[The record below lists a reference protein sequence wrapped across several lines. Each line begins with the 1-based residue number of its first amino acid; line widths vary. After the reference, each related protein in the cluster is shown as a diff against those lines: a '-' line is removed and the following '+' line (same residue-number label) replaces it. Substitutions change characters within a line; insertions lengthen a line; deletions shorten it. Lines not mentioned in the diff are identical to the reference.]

1 MEERLI
7 KLFRGAL
14 EIDPSRTVELSSY
27 IQEFPEWSSLTQLS
41 LIAALDEEFGVIIE
55 MSVLEKLQTLED
67 LLNEIKKRLQK

>member
-7 KLFRGAL
+7 NLFREAL

-27 IQEFPEWSSLTQLS
+27 IHEFPEWSSLTQLS

-55 MSVLEKLQTLED
+55 MGVLEKLQTLED
-67 LLNEIKKRLQK
+67 LLNEVNKRLQK